1 MQSQC
6 NAGVSKKLDPELA
19 SAVVVV
25 AVAGWCGIQKKQ
37 MDGNCLCVQIQIR
50 Q

>member
-1 MQSQC
+1 MRSQC
-6 NAGVSKKLDPELA
+6 NAGVSKKLDPELP
-19 SAVVVV
+19 SAVV